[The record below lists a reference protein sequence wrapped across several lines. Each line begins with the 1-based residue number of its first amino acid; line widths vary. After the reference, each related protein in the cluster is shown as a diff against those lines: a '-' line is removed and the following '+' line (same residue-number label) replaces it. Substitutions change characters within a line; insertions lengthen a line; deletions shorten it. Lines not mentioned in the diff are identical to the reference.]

1 MLLALLMSLFST
13 AAGTQELLR
22 PPPPEPERQ
31 RFAPVFQRG
40 VAYTHLQ
47 DRGTNRRSPRRSRES
62 LRYVKK
68 RLGAEWVSF
77 QPLAF
82 QLGRRSPSIQL
93 GRDDPP
99 DDELRASIDLAHRL
113 GLKVML
119 KPHIWLDEHRDE
131 RWRGTIEM
139 ADEDGWQAWFESYR
153 RFILHY
159 ARLAAAT
166 EVELFCV
173 GTELATTARQREA
186 DWRLTIARIR
196 QAYGGPLVYAANWWG
211 EYDQIAFWDAL
222 DYIGINAFFP
232 LSDGANPSMETL
244 RHRARQVAEDIAL
257 LHMRTGKPVI
267 FTEVGFRS
275 VSGATIRP
283 WAWPPDRELGVDV
296 REQARAYE
304 AVFSTFWSQPWFYGM
319 YWWQWFSD
327 LGRGGLR
334 NAEFTPHRKPA
345 EQILVDW
352 FARPIPVGISGS
364 R

>member
-1 MLLALLMSLFST
+1 MILALLLCLLSAT
-13 AAGTQELLR
+13 ATWSQEPLR
-22 PPPPEPERQ
+22 IRPPEPTRQ
-31 RFAPVFQRG
+31 RFVPIWQKG

-47 DRGTNRRSPRRSRES
+47 DQGNNLRSRRSQES
-62 LRYVKK
+62 LLYVKK
-68 RLGAEWVSF
+68 HLGAQWVSF
-77 QPLAF
+77 HPFAF
-82 QLGRRSPSIQL
+82 QFSHDSPHIQL

-99 DDELRASIDLAHRL
+99 DDDLRLAITQAHGL
-113 GLKVML
+113 GLKIML

-139 ADEDGWQAWFESYR
+139 ANEENWQAWFAAYR

-159 ARLAAAT
+159 ARLAAA
-166 EVELFCV
+166 ENVELFCV
-173 GTELATTARQREA
+173 GTELATTARQRQA
-186 DWRLTIARIR
+186 DWRQTIAQIR
-196 QAYGGPLVYAANWWG
+196 QVYSGPLVYAANWWG

-232 LSDGANPSMETL
+232 LSDAANPSMDTL
-244 RHRARQVAEDIAL
+244 RQRARQVAEKIAL
-257 LHMRTGKPVI
+257 LHMQTGKPVI

-283 WAWPPDRELGVDV
+283 WAWPRVREPGVNL

-304 AVFSTFWSQPWFYGM
+304 AIFSTFWSQPWFYGM

-327 LGRGGLR
+327 LSRGGQR

-345 EQILVDW
+345 EQILIDW
-352 FARPIPVGISGS
+352 YAKPIPLP
-364 R
+364 